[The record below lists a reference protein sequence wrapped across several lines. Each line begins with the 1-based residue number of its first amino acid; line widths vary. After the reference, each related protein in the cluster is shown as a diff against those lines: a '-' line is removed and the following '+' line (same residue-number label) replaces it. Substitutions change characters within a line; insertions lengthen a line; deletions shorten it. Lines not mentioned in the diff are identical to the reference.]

1 MSMTTPE
8 YPGPIDAT
16 PEHPDSS
23 AERAGEYVDITD
35 HLAQLQTDF
44 IDHLTDYATAN
55 PHDDTYA
62 LSGIDYLE
70 EKIGR
75 DFSHL
80 DWLKRGDELTVGGDI
95 ALVLVGH
102 DNYRYFINLGENAT
116 LNGHALNPHV
126 TMVPVKE
133 AIPHDLAP
141 FDVFKDCLNQWSV
154 AIELHNVI
162 IGVHNPVSDE
172 MKIEEGFDAHFRV
185 FLPLAYENIYV
196 DRHVATPPDTSA

>member
-1 MSMTTPE
+1 MTTPE
-8 YPGPIDAT
+8 YPAPIDDT
-16 PEHPDSS
+16 PENPGDDT
-23 AERAGEYVDITD
+23 ERAGEYVDITD
-35 HLAQLQTDF
+35 NLTQLQADF

-55 PHDDTYA
+55 PHDDSYA
-62 LSGIDYLE
+62 LSGIDYLDQ
-70 EKIGR
+70 KVGR

-102 DNYRYFINLGENAT
+102 DEYRYFINLGENAT

-133 AIPHDLAP
+133 AIPHDVAP

-154 AIELHNVI
+154 AIELHDVI
-162 IGVHNPVSDE
+162 IGMHDPVSDE
-172 MKIEEGFDAHFRV
+172 VKIEENLDQHFRV

-196 DRHVATPPDTSA
+196 DRHVTTPPAASS